1 MVGLSPRTKRHVAAL
16 FRDQDVAV
24 AERLLLQQCGET
36 LPGLGASA
44 TPASLE
50 RVRFAALRQSGGRID
65 RLQDAVALAQ
75 VDWRDLLVAAGFADD
90 PHAHEAWEPGRGD
103 AEDPDGT

>member
-1 MVGLSPRTKRHVAAL
+1 MVGLSSRTKRHVAAL
-16 FRDQDVAV
+16 FGAQDVAA
-24 AERLLLQQCGET
+24 AERLLEQECGAN
-36 LPGLGASA
+36 LPILGASG

-50 RVRFAALRQSGGRID
+50 RVRFAALRTSGGRID

-103 AEDPDGT
+103 ADDPDGA